1 MMSPSILKSASTFFK
16 ISELAL
22 SSCSLIRGAI
32 FLSGCERKSTDG
44 DLYSSSLSLSRSI
57 SFCNGAVIS
66 STLVRPKLLTGSFL
80 MFSKSILGS
89 INSCF

>member
-44 DLYSSSLSLSRSI
+44 DLYSSLSLFRSI

-66 STLVRPKLLTGSFL
+66 SILVRPKLLTGSFL
-80 MFSKSILGS
+80 IFSKSILGS
-89 INSCF
+89 ISSCF